1 MTGKYKNKT
10 FSLRI
15 DNNLQMKV
23 AAIAEKEDRK
33 ITKQYERIIRE
44 YIQNYEKENGPIE
57 IDGGGRTMKRSIQYY
72 INYRIFE

>member
-15 DNNLQMKV
+15 DNRLQMKV
-23 AAIAEKEDRK
+23 EAIAEKEDRT

-57 IDGGGRTMKRSIQYY
+57 IDGGGQNDET
-72 INYRIFE
+72 